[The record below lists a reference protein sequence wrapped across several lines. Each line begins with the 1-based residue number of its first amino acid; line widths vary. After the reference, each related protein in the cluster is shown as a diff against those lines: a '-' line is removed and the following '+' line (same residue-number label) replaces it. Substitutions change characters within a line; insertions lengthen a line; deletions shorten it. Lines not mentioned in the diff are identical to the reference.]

1 MEDLFTTHIIIE
13 NEDVNF
19 RVMFDQEKY
28 VFLSE
33 GNSKTFS
40 SFAIKREHDEWHD
53 EQALDP
59 QVREQAVA
67 ALEKYLM
74 QQH

>member
-13 NEDVNF
+13 NEQVNF

-33 GNSKTFS
+33 GNPKTFS
-40 SFAIKREHDEWHD
+40 SFALKREHDEWHD
-53 EQALDP
+53 EQDLDP
-59 QVREQAVA
+59 QVKDQAVEV
-67 ALEKYLM
+67 LDKYLLR
-74 QQH
+74 QH

>member
-1 MEDLFTTHIIIE
+1 MEDLFTTHINIE

-53 EQALDP
+53 EQALEP
-59 QVREQAVA
+59 QVKEQAIA
-67 ALEKYLM
+67 ALEKYLLR
-74 QQH
+74 QH